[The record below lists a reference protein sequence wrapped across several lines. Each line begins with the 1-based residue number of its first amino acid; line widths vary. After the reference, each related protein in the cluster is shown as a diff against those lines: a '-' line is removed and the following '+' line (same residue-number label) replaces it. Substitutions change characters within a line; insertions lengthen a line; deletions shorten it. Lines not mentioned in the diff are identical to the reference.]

1 MRKKS
6 VMAYIQTQA
15 SDIRNEIK
23 VHTMKKFTIPI

>member
-1 MRKKS
+1 
-6 VMAYIQTQA
+6 MAYIQTQA